1 MKILFDSSYFFPL
14 IKVKVENSSPE
25 IFSLIHQK
33 KPFELQFSSITLFE
47 LSAKGAK
54 MIKTG
59 KLTVNDV
66 IDGINALTSWRNISA
81 IDPWNGEVQ
90 RLAFDFRNDHSD
102 YIDCLVLASAIIHAN
117 VLVSE
122 DTTLKKLL
130 KTKWLNR
137 IRETNTEFD
146 ILNTEE
152 LKLKII
158 EVEGNS

>member
-1 MKILFDSSYFFPL
+1 VKILFDSSYFFPL
-14 IKVKVENSSPE
+14 IKVKVEKSSPE
-25 IFSLIHQK
+25 IISLIHQK

-54 MIKTG
+54 MIKAG

-66 IDGINALTSWRNISA
+66 IDGINALTSWRNISS

-90 RLAFDFRNDHSD
+90 RLAFDFRYDHSD

-122 DTTLKKLL
+122 DITLKELL

-137 IRETNTEFD
+137 VREINTEFE
-146 ILNTEE
+146 ILNTNE
-152 LKLKII
+152 LEKKIN
-158 EVEGNS
+158 EVEENS

>member
-14 IKVKVENSSPE
+14 IKVKVEKSSPE
-25 IFSLIHQK
+25 IISLIHQK

-54 MIKTG
+54 MIKAG

-66 IDGINALTSWRNISA
+66 IDGINALTSWKNILS

-90 RLAFDFRNDHSD
+90 RLAFDFRYDHSD

-117 VLVSE
+117 VLISE
-122 DTTLKKLL
+122 DITLKKLL
-130 KTKWLNR
+130 NTKWLNR
-137 IRETNTEFD
+137 VREINAEFE
-146 ILNTEE
+146 ILNTDE
-152 LKLKII
+152 LQAKIS
-158 EVEGNS
+158 EVEENS